1 MLLQIH
7 EAQFLS
13 YLKSTRFSAGLL
25 INFKERMVKDDIK
38 RFVLVHVQGI
48 CSLPRYRMGKNWQ
61 QPGFERI
68 FCQIQKVVNHLTTCW
83 LMIYNF
89 LNMAK
94 KTPKP
99 AR

>member
-1 MLLQIH
+1 MLKTN
-7 EAQFLS
+7 FLIS
-13 YLKSTRFSAGLL
+13 SLTIPSLKL
-25 INFKERMVKDDIK
+25 INNLAENLVNLNKKEIQ
-38 RFVLVHVQGI
+38 VHVQGI

-68 FCQIQKVVNHLTTCW
+68 SCQIQKVINHLTTCW

-89 LNMAK
+89 LKMAK